1 MAELEKL
8 YVNLFWV
15 EKYWCYISDQE
26 KKKKNNK
33 NTFHLT

>member
-15 EKYWCYISDQE
+15 EKYCYISDQE